1 MSDEPMLSQHHAH
14 DPEATARLQQLLI
27 GRGYD
32 PGPVDGI
39 FGPRTDAAVRQ
50 FQYDNGL
57 AADGVVGPLTWSA
70 LTGGSPSPQTEPA
83 HGDGGYGGYGA
94 PTIEATCE
102 ITQFDETFIEVA
114 VSNIGLY
121 PWSDYDVACDLTVT
135 REDVIVQQTND
146 VVPALQPWAT
156 HTFKE
161 VFRGAH
167 QPGEYVAALT
177 VVDRNANA
185 PVSST
190 QQTHTQS

>member
-1 MSDEPMLSQHHAH
+1 MSDEPMLSQHHAP

-27 GRGYD
+27 GRGYE

-39 FGPRTDAAVRQ
+39 FGPRTDAAVRR

-57 AADGVVGPLTWSA
+57 AADGVVGPATWAA
-70 LTGGSPSPQTEPA
+70 LTGGAPSPEPE
-83 HGDGGYGGYGA
+83 HGDGGYGR
-94 PTIEATCE
+94 PTIEATCA

-114 VSNIGLY
+114 VSNVGLY
-121 PWSDYDVACDLTVT
+121 PWGDYDAACDLTVT
-135 REDVIVQQTND
+135 REDVVVQQSND

-161 VFRGAH
+161 VFLGAH
-167 QPGEYVAALT
+167 QAGEYVATLT
-177 VVDRNANA
+177 VFDRNANA

-190 QQTHTQS
+190 QATHTQS